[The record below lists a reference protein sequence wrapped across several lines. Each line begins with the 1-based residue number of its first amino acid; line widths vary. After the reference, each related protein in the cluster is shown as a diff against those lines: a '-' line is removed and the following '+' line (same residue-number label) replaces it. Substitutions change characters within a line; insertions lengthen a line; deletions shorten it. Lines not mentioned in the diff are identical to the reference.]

1 MYIGG
6 NASPVKQLISYSCP
20 WYQGH
25 MELMSLMLSSQTNQ
39 PHGSL
44 NKSNLVLIFE
54 RPTFYLCHS
63 NCFFHLCDDAEEDG
77 GHNDGDD
84 HDDFDYTKIRSV
96 RMNERV
102 GNASV
107 VQCLGRLAGI
117 MMINLTQL
125 ERINVMICDDV

>member
-6 NASPVKQLISYSCP
+6 NASPVKELISYSCT

-44 NKSNLVLIFE
+44 SKSNLVLIFE

-84 HDDFDYTKIRSV
+84 HDYTKVRSV
-96 RMNERV
+96 LMNERV
-102 GNASV
+102 RNACV
-107 VQCLGRLAGI
+107 GQCLGCLAGI
-117 MMINLTQL
+117 MMTEL